1 MEHAKCRTCG
11 CEWFV
16 LDENNNQVC
25 EKCGKNFAYDYA
37 DLRAFRRQVLL
48 ALLSRRST
56 DIESMKELKW
66 WESADRIARAEP
78 KE

>member
-48 ALLSRRST
+48 SIVRTGHWRIDGL
-56 DIESMKELKW
+56 KEL
-66 WESADRIARAEP
+66 WETADRIARAEP

>member
-48 ALLSRRST
+48 SLVSQWDGSCEVDAERVWAL
-56 DIESMKELKW
+56 
-66 WESADRIARAEP
+66 ADRIARAEP